1 VGGVGPRFL
10 LEALFLIAV
19 AIGAGVAEL
28 SAAWIVAV
36 MAAAWLVVC
45 LFELAVW
52 TEMRRVP
59 ALGRRTDE
67 AEEAGEVE
75 TPPEAVEPDE
85 ITPPESVEPAAI
97 TEISEPESAPRR
109 GRFWRR
115 RAAS

>member
-28 SAAWIVAV
+28 SPGWIVAV

-45 LFELAVW
+45 LFEVAVW
-52 TEMRRVP
+52 TEARTVRASRRRTEELEVP
-59 ALGRRTDE
+59 A
-67 AEEAGEVE
+67 EVE
-75 TPPEAVEPDE
+75 PRQVVEPDE
-85 ITPPESVEPAAI
+85 VTPLETVEPAAI
-97 TEISEPESAPRR
+97 TEISEPEAAPRR

>member
-28 SAAWIVAV
+28 SAGWIVAV

-52 TEMRRVP
+52 TEARRVP
-59 ALGRRTDE
+59 ALHRGAGDVKD
-67 AEEAGEVE
+67 AEQVE
-75 TPPEAVEPDE
+75 TPNQVEEPDE
-85 ITPPESVEPAAI
+85 VTPLEPVEPAAI
-97 TEISEPESAPRR
+97 TEITEPESAPRR

>member
-1 VGGVGPRFL
+1 MGGVGPRFL

-28 SAAWIVAV
+28 SVAWIVAV

-45 LFELAVW
+45 LFELAAW
-52 TEMRRVP
+52 TETRRIP
-59 ALGRRTDE
+59 ALARRTE
-67 AEEAGEVE
+67 AAEKPGAVE
-75 TPPEAVEPDE
+75 TPPDAGEPDE
-85 ITPPESVEPAAI
+85 ITPPEPVEPAAI

>member
-1 VGGVGPRFL
+1 VGGVGPRFP

-28 SAAWIVAV
+28 SPGWIVAV
-36 MAAAWLVVC
+36 MAAAWLVVS

-52 TEMRRVP
+52 TEARTVRASGWRTEEPEPP
-59 ALGRRTDE
+59 A
-67 AEEAGEVE
+67 EVE
-75 TPPEAVEPDE
+75 PPPEPDE
-85 ITPPESVEPAAI
+85 VTPLEAVEPAAI
-97 TEISEPESAPRR
+97 TEISEPEAAPRR

>member
-67 AEEAGEVE
+67 AGEAGEK
-75 TPPEAVEPDE
+75 PAEAVEPDE
-85 ITPPESVEPAAI
+85 ITPPDSVEPAAI
-97 TEISEPESAPRR
+97 TEISEPESVPRR